1 MKPSPN
7 LNPFVKE
14 FKNKQDI
21 SLLLY
26 IVIMLENSKINHLK
40 IYAHKMATLKN
51 FLHQYLLNKMEWLK
65 EKAYHYKIH
74 QGPCFLT
81 EVFLVISG

>member
-1 MKPSPN
+1 MKPSPI
-7 LNPFVKE
+7 LNPSIEKCKE
-14 FKNKQDI
+14 KKDI
-21 SLLLY
+21 LLIPS
-26 IVIMLENSKINHLK
+26 IVITVANSKINHLK